1 MKNLKHLLMKKKR
14 MKERIRMVK
23 SSHELNEKEGKR
35 IKTTE
40 LWVIVKMH
48 VIKKYIFNKYKMY
61 TFSIKTSKKMV

>member
-1 MKNLKHLLMKKKR
+1 MKKKR

-23 SSHELNEKEGKR
+23 SSHEFNKKEGKR

-48 VIKKYIFNKYKMY
+48 VIKIF
-61 TFSIKTSKKMV
+61 F

>member
-40 LWVIVKMH
+40 L
-48 VIKKYIFNKYKMY
+48 
-61 TFSIKTSKKMV
+61 